1 MCQAFA
7 GEQQYLFSVDRD
19 TRMRGY
25 DAQKKGIK
33 REDNPE
39 RDHQYSEYS
48 QKNQWWNGW
57 DTAADGR
64 KVW

>member
-7 GEQQYLFSVDRD
+7 GEQSYLFARDRN
-19 TRMRGY
+19 TRERGY
-25 DAQKKGIK
+25 DAQKAGILRK
-33 REDNPE
+33 DNPE
-39 RDHQYSEYS
+39 RDHSIPEYS
-48 QKNQWWNGW
+48 DKHQWWNGW